1 MVNVLC
7 SQAPERKAAQMTR
20 IELELERYLAGDG
33 EAPHVLGSMSVEG
46 AAPAKFVGWMA
57 LLALLE
63 KSVETPPL
71 IPPPP
76 IHSKRPEDGQ

>member
-1 MVNVLC
+1 MLGL
-7 SQAPERKAAQMTR
+7 QAPERKAAQMTR
-20 IELELERYLAGDG
+20 IELQLERYLAGDG

-63 KSVETPPL
+63 KSVEVAPAKPL
-71 IPPPP
+71 LP
-76 IHSKRPEDGQ
+76 IHSERRLEDGQ